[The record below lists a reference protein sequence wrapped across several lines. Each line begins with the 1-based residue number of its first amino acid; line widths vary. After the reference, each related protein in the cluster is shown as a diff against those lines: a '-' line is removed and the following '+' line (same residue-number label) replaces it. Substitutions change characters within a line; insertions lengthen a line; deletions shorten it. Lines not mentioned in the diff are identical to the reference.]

1 MAMASAYSPGMH
13 AGGASIIRW
22 GLLTGLYF
30 AGTVVASLYLRTPQ
44 DITLFWPCAGIGYAL
59 VLRYGARAAAVIPV
73 GILLLH
79 LLVVPVPPLFLPFS
93 VGSNLFGALAAGTYV
108 RRRHPQP
115 LRLVAA
121 DGLLLLR
128 GGLLLGIVST
138 AIGCTGLLV
147 ADIIP
152 LHDAVQAVVLWFL
165 GDLLGA
171 TSTVPGLMLLFAHFD
186 DAQPMQRPRD
196 AARASEYAAWVVAMC
211 ISLSFVFVIG
221 RSGSPYA
228 LALVSMPLAVLM
240 WSSVRFNP
248 LWTTIATF
256 ATVVFLSLTTGLGLG
271 SFIRPP
277 TPTDA
282 ALLILLLCLIS
293 ILPLLLTAADHEKRM
308 AASALYK
315 RATRDPIT
323 GLLNRAAFAERAR
336 QRLAASDGE
345 LAMLYL
351 DLDQFKLVNS
361 STSHAAG
368 DALLRNIGN
377 VVRSEAGDDALAA
390 RVGGDEF
397 ALLVDTGQD
406 AATELARRL
415 IAGIEAL
422 RPAWNGNMLA
432 ITTSIGIVP
441 GKAPHA
447 GFDALLSLA
456 GAACA
461 AAKEHG
467 GGRFRVA
474 LPDSDESRLRT
485 AVMRS
490 ALRVRAA
497 IDERRFVPYCQS
509 IVPLRAAH
517 DGRRHFEVL
526 LRMVEPDGSILPPAE
541 FIAAAE
547 RYQLGP
553 RLDRHVIDL
562 VLDWLE
568 QHPDAARDIGTCSI
582 NLGGGTLLDD
592 EFRDDLHARLR
603 RGRFPP
609 DRLCLEITE
618 TSVARDRGRAQR
630 FIGRM
635 RELGCRFA
643 LDDFGTGF
651 CSFSY
656 LRDLDVDFLKIDG
669 SFVRDMESSP
679 LAAAVVRSITDIAH
693 VLDKRA
699 IAEHVEDARQR
710 DVLAGIGVDYMQGYA
725 IDRPVPIDDYF
736 APADPRSVTAIAA
749 ASSSRS

>member
-1 MAMASAYSPGMH
+1 MR

-30 AGTVVASLYLRTPQ
+30 AGTVVASLYLHTPQ
-44 DITLFWPCAGIGYAL
+44 DITLFWPCAGIGYVF

-73 GILLLH
+73 GILLMH
-79 LLVVPVPPLFLPFS
+79 LLFVPVPPLFLPFS
-93 VGSNLFGALAAGTYV
+93 VGSNLFGALAAGAYV

-115 LRLVAA
+115 IRLVAA

-128 GGLLLGIVST
+128 GGLLLCIAST
-138 AIGCTGLLV
+138 AIGSLGLVV
-147 ADIIP
+147 ADMIP
-152 LHDAVQAVVLWFL
+152 LRDSVQAMVLWFL

-186 DAQPMQRPRD
+186 EMRPLQRTRD
-196 AARASEYAAWVVAMC
+196 AASALEHAIWLVALC
-211 ISLSFVFVIG
+211 LSLGFVFVIG

-240 WSSVRFNP
+240 WSAVRFNP
-248 LWTTIATF
+248 LWTTVATF
-256 ATVVFLSLTTGLGLG
+256 ATVLFLSLTTGLGLG
-271 SFIRPP
+271 SFVRPP
-277 TPTDA
+277 TAIDA
-282 ALLILLLCLIS
+282 AMLILLLCLIS
-293 ILPLLLTAADHEKRM
+293 ILPLLMAAADHEKRM
-308 AASALYK
+308 AAAALYR

-323 GLLNRAAFAERAR
+323 GLLNRATFAERSR

-361 STSHAAG
+361 SNGHAAG
-368 DALLRNIGN
+368 DELLRNVGN
-377 VVRSEAGDDALAA
+377 VVRSEAGANALVA
-390 RVGGDEF
+390 RIGGDEF
-397 ALLVDTGQD
+397 ALLVDSGRDQ
-406 AATELARRL
+406 ATALARKL
-415 IAGIEAL
+415 TGGIEAL

-432 ITTSIGIVP
+432 ITASIGMVP
-441 GKAPHA
+441 SEAPHA
-447 GFDALLSLA
+447 GFDALLSQA

-467 GGRFRVA
+467 GGRFRVT

-490 ALRVRAA
+490 AMRVRAA

-509 IVPLRAAH
+509 IVPLRAAN

-526 LRMVEPDGSILPPAE
+526 LRMVEPDGGILPPAE

-582 NLGGGTLLDD
+582 NLGGGTLVDD

-603 RGRFPP
+603 RGQFPP
-609 DRLCLEITE
+609 DKLCLEITE

-669 SFVRDMESSP
+669 SFVRDMDSSP
-679 LAAAVVRSITDIAH
+679 LAGAVVRSITDIAH

-699 IAEHVEDARQR
+699 IAEHVEDLRQR
-710 DVLAGIGVDYMQGYA
+710 EALAAIGVDYMQGYA
-725 IDRPVPIDDYF
+725 IDRPMPIDDYF
-736 APADPRSVTAIAA
+736 SSAPRWIAS
-749 ASSSRS
+749 ASSSSAAAVTAAPAPGP